1 MRRLLVILL
10 LTLCSL
16 TALAQKGD
24 LRKGNRQFR
33 RGEFPKA
40 DISYRKALMQ
50 DSTSVAAT
58 YNLANTLYREK
69 DMENARRLLDGAK
82 EAAGAEAFASDYY
95 YNLGD
100 VAIAQQDWQAAV
112 DALKQSLL
120 LCPDDVKAKENYI
133 YARNKL
139 MEQQQNQDQQG
150 DGQDNQ
156 NQNQQDQQDQQNQ
169 DQQDQ
174 NQDQNQQNQNQ
185 DNQQDQGQGQQ
196 GEAQIS
202 PQQAQ
207 QMLQAI
213 QQKEKETQEKVDE
226 KKAAALKS
234 RQKEKNW

>member
-1 MRRLLVILL
+1 MRKLLVILL
-10 LTLCSL
+10 AFGCLS
-16 TALAQKGD
+16 AYAQKGD
-24 LRKGNRQFR
+24 LRRGNRQFR

-82 EAAGAEAFASDYY
+82 EAAGAETFAADYY

-100 VAIAQQDWQAAV
+100 VAIAQEDWQAAV

-120 LCPDDVKAKENYI
+120 LNPGDVKAKENYI

-139 MEQQQNQDQQG
+139 MEQQQQDQNQQG

-156 NQNQQDQQDQQNQ
+156 DQNQQDQNQDQNQNQNQNQDQNQQQDQQNQ
-169 DQQDQ
+169 DQQD
-174 NQDQNQQNQNQ
+174 
-185 DNQQDQGQGQQ
+185 QGQQ

>member
-16 TALAQKGD
+16 TAFAQKGD

-50 DSTSVAAT
+50 DSTSVAVT

-156 NQNQQDQQDQQNQ
+156 NQDQDQNQDQQDQQNQ
-169 DQQDQ
+169 DQ
-174 NQDQNQQNQNQ
+174 NQDQNQNQ
-185 DNQQDQGQGQQ
+185 DQQDQNQGQGQQ

>member
-1 MRRLLVILL
+1 MRKLLVISLL
-10 LTLCSL
+10 ALCSL
-16 TALAQKGD
+16 TAFAQKAD
-24 LRKGNRQFR
+24 LRRGNRLFR

-82 EAAGAEAFASDYY
+82 EAAGAETFAADYY

-100 VAIAQQDWQAAV
+100 VAIAQEDWQAAV

-120 LCPDDVKAKENYI
+120 LNPGDVKAKENYI

-139 MEQQQNQDQQG
+139 MEQQQQDQNQQG

-156 NQNQQDQQDQQNQ
+156 DQNQQDQQNQDQHQDQNQNQDQNQQQDQQNQ
-169 DQQDQ
+169 DQQD
-174 NQDQNQQNQNQ
+174 
-185 DNQQDQGQGQQ
+185 QGQQ

>member
-1 MRRLLVILL
+1 MRKLLVILL
-10 LTLCSL
+10 AFGCLS
-16 TALAQKGD
+16 AYAQKGD
-24 LRKGNRQFR
+24 LRRGNRQFR

-69 DMENARRLLDGAK
+69 DMENARRLLDSAK
-82 EAAGAEAFASDYY
+82 EAAGEETFAADYY

-100 VAIAQQDWQAAV
+100 VAIAQEDWQAAV

-120 LCPDDVKAKENYI
+120 LSPDDVKAKENYI

-139 MEQQQNQDQQG
+139 MEQQQQDQNQQG

-156 NQNQQDQQDQQNQ
+156 DQNQQDQQQDQNQDQNQNQDQQQDQQNQ
-169 DQQDQ
+169 DQQD
-174 NQDQNQQNQNQ
+174 
-185 DNQQDQGQGQQ
+185 QGQQ

>member
-1 MRRLLVILL
+1 MRKLLVISLL
-10 LTLCSL
+10 ALCNL
-16 TALAQKGD
+16 TAFAQKAD
-24 LRKGNRQFR
+24 LRRGNRLFR

-82 EAAGAEAFASDYY
+82 EAAGTEVFAADYY

-100 VAIAQQDWQAAV
+100 VAIAQEDWQAAV

-120 LCPDDVKAKENYI
+120 LAPDDVKAKENYI

-139 MEQQQNQDQQG
+139 MEQQQQDQQG

-156 NQNQQDQQDQQNQ
+156 DQNQQDQQNQ
-169 DQQDQ
+169 DQNRNQDQ
-174 NQDQNQQNQNQ
+174 NQDQQNQSQ
-185 DNQQDQGQGQQ
+185 DQQDQQDQGQGQQ

>member
-10 LTLCSL
+10 AFSCLS
-16 TALAQKGD
+16 AFAQKGD
-24 LRKGNRQFR
+24 LRRGNRQFR

-82 EAAGAEAFASDYY
+82 EAAAGEAFASDYY

-100 VAIAQQDWQAAV
+100 VAIAQEDWQAAV

-120 LCPDDVKAKENYI
+120 LNPGDLKAKENYI

-139 MEQQQNQDQQG
+139 MEQQNQDQQG
-150 DGQDNQ
+150 DSQDNQDQNQQDQ
-156 NQNQQDQQDQQNQ
+156 NQNQQDQNQDQQNQ
-169 DQQDQ
+169 DQQ
-174 NQDQNQQNQNQ
+174 QNQQNQDQ
-185 DNQQDQGQGQQ
+185 QNQQS
-196 GEAQIS
+196 EAQIS

>member
-1 MRRLLVILL
+1 MRKLLVILL
-10 LTLCSL
+10 AFSCLS
-16 TALAQKGD
+16 AYAQKGD
-24 LRKGNRQFR
+24 LRRGNRQFR
-33 RGEFPKA
+33 RGEFQKA

-82 EAAGAEAFASDYY
+82 EAAGAEAFAADYY

-100 VAIAQQDWQAAV
+100 VAIAQEDWQAAV

-120 LCPDDVKAKENYI
+120 LNPGDIKAKENYI

-139 MEQQQNQDQQG
+139 MEQQQQDQQG

-156 NQNQQDQQDQQNQ
+156 DQNQQDQNQDQNQDQDQNQNQDQNQQQDQQNQ
-169 DQQDQ
+169 DQQD
-174 NQDQNQQNQNQ
+174 
-185 DNQQDQGQGQQ
+185 QGQQ

>member
-10 LTLCSL
+10 LALCSL
-16 TALAQKGD
+16 TAFAQKGD

-33 RGEFPKA
+33 RGEFSKA

-120 LCPDDVKAKENYI
+120 LAPDDVKAKENYI

-139 MEQQQNQDQQG
+139 MEQQQQDQQG

-156 NQNQQDQQDQQNQ
+156 DQNQQNQQ

-174 NQDQNQQNQNQ
+174 NQDQNQDQQNQ
-185 DNQQDQGQGQQ
+185 DHQQDQGQQ

>member
-1 MRRLLVILL
+1 MRKLLVISLL
-10 LTLCSL
+10 ALCSL
-16 TALAQKGD
+16 TAFAQKAD
-24 LRKGNRQFR
+24 LRRGNRLFR

-82 EAAGAEAFASDYY
+82 EAAGTEVFAADYY

-100 VAIAQQDWQAAV
+100 VAIAQEDWQAAV

-120 LCPDDVKAKENYI
+120 LAPDDVKAKENYI

-139 MEQQQNQDQQG
+139 MEQQQQDQQG

-156 NQNQQDQQDQQNQ
+156 DQNQQDQQNQ
-169 DQQDQ
+169 DQNRNQDQ
-174 NQDQNQQNQNQ
+174 NQDQQNQSQ
-185 DNQQDQGQGQQ
+185 DQQDQQDQGQGQQ

>member
-1 MRRLLVILL
+1 MRKLLVISLL
-10 LTLCSL
+10 ALCSL
-16 TALAQKGD
+16 TAFAQKAD
-24 LRKGNRQFR
+24 LRRGNRLFR

-82 EAAGAEAFASDYY
+82 EAAGTEVFAADYY

-100 VAIAQQDWQAAV
+100 VAIAQEDWQAAV

-120 LCPDDVKAKENYI
+120 LNPGDVKAKENYI

-139 MEQQQNQDQQG
+139 MEQQQQDQNQQG

-156 NQNQQDQQDQQNQ
+156 DQNQQQDQQNQ
-169 DQQDQ
+169 DQQD
-174 NQDQNQQNQNQ
+174 
-185 DNQQDQGQGQQ
+185 QGQQ

>member
-1 MRRLLVILL
+1 MRKLLVILL
-10 LTLCSL
+10 AFGCLS
-16 TALAQKGD
+16 AYAQKAD
-24 LRKGNRQFR
+24 LRRGNRLFR

-82 EAAGAEAFASDYY
+82 EAAGTEAFAADYY

-100 VAIAQQDWQAAV
+100 VAIAQEDWQAAV

-120 LCPDDVKAKENYI
+120 LNPGDVKAKENYI

-139 MEQQQNQDQQG
+139 MEQQQQDQNQQG

-156 NQNQQDQQDQQNQ
+156 DQN
-169 DQQDQ
+169 QQDQ
-174 NQDQNQQNQNQ
+174 NQDQNQ
-185 DNQQDQGQGQQ
+185 D
-196 GEAQIS
+196 
-202 PQQAQ
+202 
-207 QMLQAI
+207 
-213 QQKEKETQEKVDE
+213 
-226 KKAAALKS
+226 
-234 RQKEKNW
+234 